1 MGLEHTARAGRAQN
15 GMWPLAGRAKPGNP
29 VTVERMQIKYPF
41 VSRVVGISQ
50 YQNAASGCN
59 EGMAVLVEREPENP
73 YDSNACKITCGG
85 ETVGYLPRALAARL
99 VREGGT
105 RWDGIVAK
113 KYDSKATIGMEIK
126 ITGGDTEVGETSFKA
141 STAAG
146 GEGRLVVVKRSGRV
160 LGSLLRV
167 ERGAR
172 RVIVASEGGEI
183 SYPDGLVEIVER
195 GGAAP
200 VAAH

>member
-1 MGLEHTARAGRAQN
+1 
-15 GMWPLAGRAKPGNP
+15 
-29 VTVERMQIKYPF
+29 MQIKYPF

-50 YQNAASGCN
+50 YQSAAGGCS
-59 EGMAVLVEREPENP
+59 EGMDVLVEREPENP

-99 VREGGT
+99 VRGGGT
-105 RWDGIVAK
+105 RWDGIVEK

-126 ITGGDTEVGETSFKA
+126 ITGGESSQREASFKS

-146 GEGRLVVVKRSGRV
+146 EPGRLVVVKRSGRV
-160 LGSLLRV
+160 LGTLLRV

-195 GGAAP
+195 GGQTP
-200 VAAH
+200 VAAQ